1 MSEALSLTQ
10 STIPMPS
17 RVDRLPDIAQGL
29 DACDISTQVQ
39 WTRTLNFKEM
49 EALWSLSR
57 HTAITADAFVV
68 EDSSVVI
75 CEGKNGLPVMTHFQ
89 KRFARL
95 GDQIVGYNHNSWLQA
110 ILGGPGHFVVHDS
123 PTVDG
128 EVWINYLLKPRQRH
142 PEYPPLLSNN
152 VLFHPRGLFA
162 RWVYGGMVDVI
173 RRVSENVVIGFS
185 IRPDET
191 PGPNE
196 GMYFTLVIPNR

>member
-1 MSEALSLTQ
+1 MSQALSLTQ
-10 STIPMPS
+10 PAIPMPT

-29 DACDISTQVQ
+29 DACELSSQVA
-39 WTRTLNFKEM
+39 WTRALNFTEM
-49 EALWSLSR
+49 EALWALSR
-57 HTAITADAFVV
+57 NTSIQAEDFVA

-95 GDQIVGYNHNSWLQA
+95 GDQLVGYNHNSWLQA
-110 ILGGPGHFVVHDS
+110 WLGGPGHFIVHDS

-128 EVWINYLLKPRQRH
+128 EVWINYLISPRERH

-162 RWVYGGMVDVI
+162 RFVYGGMVDVI
-173 RRVSENVVIGFS
+173 RRVSKQVVIGYS
-185 IRPDET
+185 IRPDDS

-196 GMYFTLVIPNR
+196 GMYFTLVIPDH